1 MQGVT
6 NMAKEIGSD
15 RRNTVSIS
23 AQISAEL
30 GEMLSRI
37 SRAEERSKSYYI
49 KKGLELFLMSKLEDI
64 EDYEEADRSYREFI
78 ASGEKLIPFSE
89 IEKKHDL

>member
-1 MQGVT
+1 
-6 NMAKEIGSD
+6 MAKEIRSN
-15 RRNTVSIS
+15 RHNTVSIS
-23 AQISAEL
+23 AQIPAEL

-37 SRAEERSKSYYI
+37 SKAEERSKSYYI
-49 KKGLELFLMSKLEDI
+49 KKSLELFLMSKLEDI

-78 ASGEKLIPFSE
+78 ASRERLIPFSE